1 MSQIDETIF
10 PSNINE
16 EVEQSYINYAM
27 SVITDRALPD
37 VKDGLKPVHRRII
50 WTAFEDGLASN
61 KPYKKSAS
69 IVGNTM
75 GRYHAH
81 GDSSVYDAMVRLSQD
96 FTMRYPLIDGHG
108 AFGDRDGNP
117 QAHMRYTEA
126 RLSKVAEDMVKDI
139 KKNTIEWQPNYAED
153 REEPV
158 YLTSSFPNVLVNPV
172 IGIAVAMACSIVPHN
187 IVNVYD
193 VVKAYVENPEISMK
207 EIMSLLVGPDFPT
220 GGLIINQ
227 KELLEGYSTGRGRV
241 RIRGKYEILTR
252 KSKTLINFYET
263 PYMVKT
269 TKLIEDIV
277 KLCESK
283 VLEGITD
290 VRDESDTKMSIIIEV
305 AKGFDPENIV
315 KVLFAKTQLEDTYSI
330 NNTVLVDGSPKV
342 LSFKQLVEEYV
353 KHRRTIIRRRTEFE
367 IQKVIDKLEILN
379 GLIIALAN
387 IDEVIKIIKQS
398 NSSAIAQTELE
409 KRFGL
414 SERQS
419 KAILDMKLAR
429 LTKLQIQELKDE
441 IKELEVKK
449 IKLELILSSPAE
461 LDRIFLTE
469 LKEIRDRY
477 KDDRRTEIT
486 QIDKETI
493 KKEKETIIDKPIIIA
508 IDKNMNIKIVENKTF
523 KNKKNSDQY
532 QYILHTSTASSIY
545 SISNLGKV
553 YRVPIT
559 DLKDGTNLISIL
571 EIKDEKIIDIIKE
584 GAAKYLLFLTK
595 NGMIKKT
602 LLEEYSSIKRNGTIG
617 IKLKE
622 NDQLVKIGFI
632 NDENIIIF
640 TNQGMSLR
648 CDSTLVTSTGRNTIG
663 VIGIKL
669 KDGDFASTF
678 CSVNDKEFIL
688 TATKNGYVKK
698 TSITEYSLQSRS
710 GIGII
715 GCKVMEKDILVDA
728 TAVNE
733 SDTILIYSDTSL
745 TKITGS
751 DAPTL
756 NRSAQGNRIS
766 KNGNVININI
776 I

>member
-1 MSQIDETIF
+1 
-10 PSNINE
+10 
-16 EVEQSYINYAM
+16 
-27 SVITDRALPD
+27 L
-37 VKDGLKPVHRRII
+37 
-50 WTAFEDGLASN
+50 
-61 KPYKKSAS
+61 
-69 IVGNTM
+69 
-75 GRYHAH
+75 
-81 GDSSVYDAMVRLSQD
+81 DSSVYDAMVRLSQD

-193 VVKAYVENPEISMK
+193 VIKAYVERPEISMK
-207 EIMSLLVGPDFPT
+207 EIMELLVGPDFPT
-220 GGLIINQ
+220 GGLVINQ
-227 KELLEGYSTGRGRV
+227 KELIDGYSTGRGRV
-241 RIRGKYEILTR
+241 RIRGKYEIITR
-252 KSKTLINFYET
+252 KGKNLINFYET

-283 VLEGITD
+283 ELEGISD

-342 LSFKQLVEEYV
+342 LSFKQLVEQYV
-353 KHRRTIIRRRTEFE
+353 KHQRTVIKRRTEFE
-367 IQKVIDKLEILN
+367 IKKLIDRLEILN

-387 IDEVIKIIKQS
+387 IYEVIKIIKQS
-398 NSSAIAQTELE
+398 NSAAIAQTELE
-409 KRFGL
+409 QRFSL
-414 SERQS
+414 TERQS

-429 LTKLQIQELKDE
+429 LTKLQVQELKDE
-441 IKELEVKK
+441 IEV
-449 IKLELILSSPAE
+449 
-461 LDRIFLTE
+461 
-469 LKEIRDRY
+469 
-477 KDDRRTEIT
+477 
-486 QIDKETI
+486 I
-493 KKEKETIIDKPIIIA
+493 KKEKEAIIDKPVIIA
-508 IDKNMNIKIVENKTF
+508 IDKNMNVKIVENKTF

-532 QYILHTSTASSIY
+532 QYILHTSTASSVY

-553 YRVPIT
+553 YRVPVI
-559 DLKDGTNLISIL
+559 DLKDGTNLISL
-571 EIKDEKIIDIIKE
+571 LDIKNEKIIDIIKE

-622 NDQLVKIGFI
+622 DDELVKIGFI

-648 CDSTLVTSTGRNTIG
+648 CDSKLISATGRNTIG
-663 VIGIKL
+663 VIGVKL

-698 TSITEYSLQSRS
+698 TPISEYSLQNRS

-715 GCKVMEKDILVDA
+715 GCKVVEKDVLVDA
-728 TAVNE
+728 AAVNE
-733 SDTILIYSDTSL
+733 NDSILIYSDTSL
-745 TKITGS
+745 TKIVGS